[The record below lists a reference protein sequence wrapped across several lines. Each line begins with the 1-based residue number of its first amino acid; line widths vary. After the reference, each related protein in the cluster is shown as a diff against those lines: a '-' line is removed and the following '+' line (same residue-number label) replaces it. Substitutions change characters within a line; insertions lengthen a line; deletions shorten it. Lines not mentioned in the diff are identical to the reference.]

1 MQPSTV
7 SIRFQSLR
15 NLDRLRAKKEIPL
28 TTKTNST
35 SSEMLTVTETLTA
48 LNIGRTKFYKLLKT
62 GRLPVRCVRVGETWR
77 CSRRDVER
85 YCHGEPVITEAA
97 APEAA

>member
-1 MQPSTV
+1 M
-7 SIRFQSLR
+7 
-15 NLDRLRAKKEIPL
+15 

-35 SSEMLTVTETLTA
+35 PAELLTVTETYTA

-62 GRLPVRCVRVGETWR
+62 GRLPVRCVRVGDVWR

-85 YCHGEPVITEAA
+85 YCHGEPGAAETSTSEAA
-97 APEAA
+97 